1 MHLKRLHLLKILYFS
16 AVWCGPC
23 KALAPT
29 MDQLASQGMP
39 VQKIDVDQDNNMSAQ
54 YGVRN
59 VPTLIKVDSNGN
71 EVGRLV
77 GNQSADMIKEWYGN

>member
-1 MHLKRLHLLKILYFS
+1 MNKILYFS

-29 MDQLASQGMP
+29 MDQLASQGLP

-59 VPTLIKVDSNGN
+59 VPTLIKVDSNGV
-71 EVGRLV
+71 EVGKLV
-77 GNQSADMIKEWYGN
+77 GNQSADVIKEWYGN